1 MGARA
6 RYRHCMM
13 HAFILLTYMMMYVVD
28 VVPLRRYA
36 AMPMQSFKWKNKW
49 SMEAKGY
56 RYQKTL

>member
-28 VVPLRRYA
+28 VVPLCRYA
-36 AMPMQSFKWKNKW
+36 YAVIQMEKW

-56 RYQKTL
+56 RYQKSL